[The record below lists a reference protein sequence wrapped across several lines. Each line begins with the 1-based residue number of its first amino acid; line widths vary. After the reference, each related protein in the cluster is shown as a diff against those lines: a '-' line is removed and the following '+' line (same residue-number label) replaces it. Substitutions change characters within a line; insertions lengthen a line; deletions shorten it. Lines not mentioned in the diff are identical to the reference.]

1 MVKVFLVNFGYHI
14 YEGDSIYEAMAAA
27 ETSGF
32 EATVHNL
39 FDDTTLSFSPIG
51 GWKLNEVS
59 HGW

>member
-27 ETSGF
+27 EASGF

-51 GWKLNEVS
+51 GWKFV
-59 HGW
+59 